1 VNFGT
6 DIALQNF
13 DIVLTYGDFELVK
26 DENCFFQQLKH
37 ALETPKGAYFYD
49 PDFGSRIYQF
59 LHASMDNYTLIDFEI
74 AIREVLET
82 QPLILQDS
90 IEIKVSYENESLKA
104 SVYFETIDD
113 SPYNLVIETG
123 KEISIW
129 EEK

>member
-1 VNFGT
+1 MSFGT

-13 DIVLTYGDFELVK
+13 AVMLAYGDFELVK
-26 DENCFFQQLKH
+26 EEDCFLQQLRH
-37 ALETPKGAYFYD
+37 VLETPKGAYFYD
-49 PDFGSRIYQF
+49 PEFGSRLYQF
-59 LHASMDNYTLIDFEI
+59 LHTNMDNYVLIDYEI

-129 EEK
+129 EEV

>member
-1 VNFGT
+1 MSFGT

-26 DENCFFQQLKH
+26 DENCFFQHLKH
-37 ALETPKGAYFYD
+37 ALEIPKGSYYYD

-59 LHASMDNYTLIDFEI
+59 LHANVDNYTLIDFEI
-74 AIREVLET
+74 AIREVLEI